1 MASGRP
7 VHPLFGGGGMKNEL
21 ALKAKSMNARHGGIS
36 ETQAQAGQGVAT
48 TAAKP
53 RAAAPSPPATPMA
66 RPPHPLFGG
75 GGGLGELKNA
85 AKSMNARHG
94 GISETK
100 AQSGK
105 GSVSASAP
113 PPSPPQARP
122 TNPLMGGGGGMS
134 LQDQIKAQAA
144 KRNARV
150 EAGGPV
156 QQKTVPAAPAPKPM
170 SISDEV
176 AKRAAQ
182 RKERLGYN
190 DPVLQKPER
199 AGPRDVPKPTSWMA
213 PAEKWVSAPPTEQA
227 PPPLAA
233 VLADT
238 PTKTTT
244 KTERITKPT
253 ASKRIIRRKIIKK
266 ADGTQ
271 QTITTIIDAATGQEI
286 NQDGTP
292 VIKPLAETVDYN
304 TTTTVTKTT
313 AALNPTEEN
322 KDTKVV
328 TTDTTTSTSS
338 ERPAYVAEPT
348 TTVTRIEPEP
358 QEEEVPVA
366 EEQRQRE
373 TDEPVEEDKDPSEGQ
388 EVLFERVEEASEGEE
403 ILIERV
409 DPPAPKP
416 ADVAV
421 TSPSPA
427 PTPPSKTRGTHGPA
441 KVLRNTTPAT
451 TPNKPR
457 SKTKTKGDGAT
468 VKHVPAP
475 VQQGVVVSTTRTVT
489 TTKTYIP
496 APKRTSNEKR
506 GLFSAPPMT
515 KGTSTTVVTTTSSA
529 PGTAADVVETTT
541 TSAPAKRGWFGGR
554 KK

>member
-1 MASGRP
+1 
-7 VHPLFGGGGMKNEL
+7 MKNEV

-36 ETQAQAGQGVAT
+36 ETQAQAGQGAAT
-48 TAAKP
+48 PASKP
-53 RAAAPSPPATPMA
+53 RAVDPAPPAAPMA

-100 AQSGK
+100 AISGK
-105 GSVSASAP
+105 GSVSASTP
-113 PPSPPQARP
+113 PPSSSPARP
-122 TNPLMGGGGGMS
+122 PHPLMGGGGSGGGGGGMS
-134 LQDQIKAQAA
+134 LQDQIKVQAA
-144 KRNARV
+144 KRKARV
-150 EAGGPV
+150 EAGGAV
-156 QQKTVPAAPAPKPM
+156 QQNIVPAAPAPKPM

-199 AGPRDVPKPTSWMA
+199 EGPRDIPQANSWMA

-227 PPPLAA
+227 PPPPAA
-233 VLADT
+233 VFAET

-244 KTERITKPT
+244 KTERVTKPT
-253 ASKRIIRRKIIKK
+253 TSKRIIRRKIIKK

-338 ERPAYVAEPT
+338 ERPAYVEEPT
-348 TTVTRIEPEP
+348 TTVTRIEPA
-358 QEEEVPVA
+358 QELEADVEV
-366 EEQRQRE
+366 ERE
-373 TDEPVEEDKDPSEGQ
+373 TVERQEKDFEPSEGQ
-388 EVLFERVEEASEGEE
+388 EVHIERADEPSDGEEVLVERADPQDPASE
-403 ILIERV
+403 L
-409 DPPAPKP
+409 
-416 ADVAV
+416 VAA
-421 TSPSPA
+421 A
-427 PTPPSKTRGTHGPA
+427 PTPPPVAATTPFKARGTHGPA
-441 KVLRNTTPAT
+441 KVLRNTTAAT
-451 TPNKPR
+451 SNKP
-457 SKTKTKGDGAT
+457 SSPKTKGDGAT
-468 VKHVPAP
+468 TKHLPAP
-475 VQQGVVVSTTRTVT
+475 VQEGVVVSTTRTVT

-496 APKRTSNEKR
+496 APKRTNNEKR

-515 KGTSTTVVTTTSSA
+515 KGKSTTVVTTTSSA
-529 PGTAADVVETTT
+529 PGTAADVVEA
-541 TSAPAKRGWFGGR
+541 TSASKPAKRGWFGGR